1 MNEQNNPT
9 VIQHKSSLPVWLPL
23 LGAGVILAGGGLFY
37 ENSQTSALQ
46 KEIAQA
52 KQDNAALQSRIAT
65 SDSVVGKTLDN
76 LRAELDQTKQET
88 GANVAK
94 AQSAA
99 ARHADVVVSRYSK
112 QQAAQSQQ
120 FTEELGKV
128 KESTLEASTKI
139 AGVSSEVGSVK
150 TEVQTAKSDIESAK
164 IDIND
169 TRTEL
174 QRSRGD
180 MGVMSGLIATNSG
193 EIQQLR
199 ELGDRNIIEFTVD
212 KNSGLTK
219 VGDIQLA
226 LRKSDVKRN
235 RFSLDVLAD
244 DKRVEKK
251 DKTINEPV
259 QFYTSKAR
267 QPYEIV
273 VNTVTKNKV
282 TGYLATPKV
291 ILSRVQ

>member
-9 VIQHKSSLPVWLPL
+9 VVQHRSSLPVWLPI
-23 LGAGVILAGGGLFY
+23 LGAGVILAGGGLLY

-52 KQDNAALQSRIAT
+52 KQDNASLQRRISA

-76 LRAELDQTKQET
+76 LRAELDQAKQET

-99 ARHADVVVSRYSK
+99 TRHADVVVNRYSK
-112 QQAAQSQQ
+112 QQAAQTRQ
-120 FTEELGKV
+120 FTDELGKV
-128 KESTLEASTKI
+128 KESTIEASTKI
-139 AGVSSEVGSVK
+139 DGVSTEVGSVK
-150 TEVQTAKSDIESAK
+150 NEVQTAKADIQSAK
-164 IDIND
+164 TDINE

-180 MGVMSGLIATNSG
+180 MGVMSGLIATNST

-199 ELGDRNIIEFTVD
+199 ELGDRNIVEFTID

-226 LRKSDVKRN
+226 LKKADMKRN

-273 VNTVTKNKV
+273 VNSVTKNKV

-291 ILSRVQ
+291 IFSRIQ